1 MLSNTICDYLLAMQM
16 QHYVLCT
23 TQLTRLSSNAYNVDQ
38 ICHDIRQA
46 AAAVWR
52 IYLLYLHALY
62 MQVQLAV
69 LAVNRGILLYLNVQS
84 ISGHIPGIIC

>member
-1 MLSNTICDYLLAMQM
+1 MQM

-23 TQLTRLSSNAYNVDQ
+23 TQLTRLSSKAYNVDQ

-52 IYLLYLHALY
+52 IYLLYISYMLSVHAEH
-62 MQVQLAV
+62 VV
-69 LAVNRGILLYLNVQS
+69 LAVNRGILLY
-84 ISGHIPGIIC
+84 

>member
-1 MLSNTICDYLLAMQM
+1 MSIRTRAMQM

-23 TQLTRLSSNAYNVDQ
+23 TQLTRLSSKAYNVDQ

-52 IYLLYLHALY
+52 IYLLYLQALY
-62 MQVQLAV
+62 MQYMLYS
-69 LAVNRGILLYLNVQS
+69 AVNRGILLYLNVQC
-84 ISGHIPGIIC
+84 ISGHIPSKIC